1 MNRRKFISSAA
12 GGLAIGSGAV
22 PLLTYTPLSAYA
34 EGDIAKP
41 SRQPD
46 VHYVPTPMEAVDK
59 MLEMAEV
66 KKSDLVY
73 DLGSGDGRIII
84 RAAEKI
90 GSRGIGIDIDP
101 ARIAEANTNAKK
113 SKVTNLVKFEV
124 GDVFATDFSTA
135 SVVTLYLLPSLN
147 MKLRPKIQQA
157 LKPGTRVVSHAFDM
171 GDWQPKRTE
180 RVGNST
186 LYLWVV

>member
-22 PLLTYTPLSAYA
+22 PLLTYTPLAAYA
-34 EGDIAKP
+34 KGDIAKP

-59 MLEMAEV
+59 MLEMADV

-73 DLGSGDGRIII
+73 DLGSGDGRIVI

-90 GSRGIGIDIDP
+90 GSRGVGIDIDP
-101 ARIAEANTNAKK
+101 ARIAEANENAKK
-113 SKVTNLVKFEV
+113 SNVTNLVKFEV
-124 GDVFATDFSTA
+124 ADVFATDFSTA